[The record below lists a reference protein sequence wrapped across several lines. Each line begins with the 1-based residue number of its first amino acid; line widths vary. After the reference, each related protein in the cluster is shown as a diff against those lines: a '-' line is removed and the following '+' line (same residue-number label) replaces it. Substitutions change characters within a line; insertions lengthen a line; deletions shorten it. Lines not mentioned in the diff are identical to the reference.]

1 MKGGRREEREWGT
14 ERGERRKKRGRGGG
28 REAVV
33 SSSEEGQMERE
44 SGLERRLEMLAWC
57 LLVDQK
63 GMGGACLIK
72 GRGTQVIDRSCQR

>member
-44 SGLERRLEMLAWC
+44 WTGKE
-57 LLVDQK
+57 VGD
-63 GMGGACLIK
+63 ACLVLA
-72 GRGTQVIDRSCQR
+72 G